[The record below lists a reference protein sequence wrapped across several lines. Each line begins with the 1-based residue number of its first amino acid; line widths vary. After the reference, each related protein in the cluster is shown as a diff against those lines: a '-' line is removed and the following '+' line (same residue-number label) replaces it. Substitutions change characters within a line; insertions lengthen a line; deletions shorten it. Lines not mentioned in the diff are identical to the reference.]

1 MDTLKFLRAKIDLEI
16 IAQRIDNSLNEIKH
30 KNPERLEYI
39 NPMTESIKQLAKV
52 RAFLDQ
58 LELELNTSRQR
69 NIDLET
75 LNLIRLKEIEE
86 LKGKIKY
93 NNLDL

>member
-1 MDTLKFLRAKIDLEI
+1 MDTLKFLRAKIDLEM
-16 IAQRIDNSLNEIKH
+16 IAQRIDNSLNEIKS

-39 NPMTESIKQLAKV
+39 NPMTESIKQLANV

-86 LKGKIKY
+86 LKGKLKY

>member
-1 MDTLKFLRAKIDLEI
+1 MDTLKFLRAKIDLEM
-16 IAQRIDNSLNEIKH
+16 IAQRIDNSLNEIKN

-39 NPMTESIKQLAKV
+39 NPMTESIKQLANV

-86 LKGKIKY
+86 LKGKLKY